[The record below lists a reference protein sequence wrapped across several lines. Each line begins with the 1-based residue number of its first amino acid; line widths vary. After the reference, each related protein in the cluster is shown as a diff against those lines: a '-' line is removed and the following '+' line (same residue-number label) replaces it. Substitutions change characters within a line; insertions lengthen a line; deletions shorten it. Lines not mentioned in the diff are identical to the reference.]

1 MTMHDHIL
9 TDATS
14 DRVLAL
20 RVSKTVRGW
29 WRAAVWV
36 C

>member
-1 MTMHDHIL
+1 MTMYDHTL
-9 TDATS
+9 TDAT
-14 DRVLAL
+14 LAP
-20 RVSKTVRGW
+20 RVSETVRGW